1 MRCTICKGNVK
12 KAHLYNGDPGT
23 AYEGKP
29 LCDACYYENDAIAVV
44 MYGRDE
50 EPHVISGTRNETD
63 GDFRASW
70 RSIDPW
76 RGYYEVESEKYAMM
90 NKADALTGHESQG
103 MLKSFDD
110 RVREL
115 YDERGVG
122 YARAIVRTSNVFC
135 SQYDLFVVKEHAPL
149 GVVLVGVAKAEVDYD
164 NPRWQRNIIF
174 GEAELREVARLF
186 PERGIQ
192 TDHDVVRLVKDYG
205 EGLMDELDKRTK
217 EDRLKLRKEYVV

>member
-103 MLKSFDD
+103 MLKGFDD

-122 YARAIVRTSNVFC
+122 YARALVRTSNVFC
-135 SQYDLFVVKEHAPL
+135 SQYNLFVRNEQAAL
-149 GVVLVGVAKAEVDYD
+149 GAVIVGVAKAEVDYD
-164 NPRWQRNIIF
+164 NPCWQRNIIF

-217 EDRLKLRKEYVV
+217 KQPKIAGREYVV

>member
-1 MRCTICKGNVK
+1 VRCTICNGNVK
-12 KAHLYNGDPGT
+12 KAHLYNGDSGT

-29 LCDACYYENDAIAVV
+29 LCDACYYENDPIAVV
-44 MYGRDE
+44 MYGSDE
-50 EPHVISGTRNETD
+50 EQHMISSTRNETD
-63 GDFRASW
+63 GDFRVSW
-70 RSIDPW
+70 RSIDLW

-90 NKADALTGHESQG
+90 NKADVLTGHESQT

-110 RVREL
+110 RIREL

-122 YARAIVRTSNVFC
+122 YARALVRTSNVFC
-135 SQYDLFVVKEHAPL
+135 SQYDLFVEREQAAL
-149 GVVLVGVAKAEVDYD
+149 GAVLVGVAKAGVDYD

-174 GEAELREVARLF
+174 DEAELREVARLF

-205 EGLMDELDKRTK
+205 ESLMDELDKRTK
-217 EDRLKLRKEYVV
+217 KQPKIAGREYVV

>member
-1 MRCTICKGNVK
+1 
-12 KAHLYNGDPGT
+12 
-23 AYEGKP
+23 
-29 LCDACYYENDAIAVV
+29 
-44 MYGRDE
+44 
-50 EPHVISGTRNETD
+50 
-63 GDFRASW
+63 
-70 RSIDPW
+70 
-76 RGYYEVESEKYAMM
+76 MM
-90 NKADALTGHESQG
+90 NKADELTGHESQG

-110 RVREL
+110 RIREL

-122 YARAIVRTSNVFC
+122 YARALVRTSNVFC
-135 SQYDLFVVKEHAPL
+135 SQYDLFVEREQAAL
-149 GVVLVGVAKAEVDYD
+149 GAVLVGVAKAEVDYD

-174 GEAELREVARLF
+174 DEAELREVARLF